1 MKAVG
6 GMGQVREKRGD
17 YLRLEFPS
25 KAENIGVA
33 RLAVASFAS
42 RLPFTVSEVQ
52 HDLRVAVSETVTNAV
67 VHAYSRRAG
76 RVVVEARVERGK
88 LLVTVEDWGRGFDPG
103 AEAEPD
109 PEEEHMGIG
118 LQIVR
123 ACMDQVEI
131 ESAPGRGTR
140 VSMVKAP
147 ASGAGGTARKP
158 DGASGL
164 GGTGDQG

>member
-1 MKAVG
+1 MKVVG
-6 GMGQVREKRGD
+6 GMGQVTERRGD

-42 RLPFTVSEVQ
+42 RLPFTVGEVQ

-67 VHAYSRRAG
+67 VHAYPRRAG

-88 LLVTVEDWGRGFDPG
+88 LLVTVEDWGRGFDP
-103 AEAEPD
+103 AVEAEPD

-131 ESAPGRGTR
+131 VSIPGRGTR
-140 VSMVKAP
+140 VNMMKTPSAGVAGLSP
-147 ASGAGGTARKP
+147 RPGGAHGPGDSGTPG
-158 DGASGL
+158 
-164 GGTGDQG
+164 